1 MRINHFFL
9 AFSASVLLLSGCTS
23 SLEKR
28 TTEAI
33 QQVADEF
40 QCVGIAAVV
49 VKDGEVVYSNAIG
62 YKDLETKEALTC
74 DHMMRIA
81 SISKSF
87 TATGLMQH
95 VEKGIISLD
104 DDVSDLIGF
113 TIRNPHHPEVPITLR
128 MVLSHTA
135 SFRDKEDYSTLD
147 HINPAVYG
155 DCAESYY
162 EYKPGEGYNYS
173 NLGLNLA
180 GTILEKVSG
189 VRFDEYVRDS
199 VIARLGLC
207 GGHNVDMLDANM
219 FASIYNYR
227 DGRYVKSPAYSSV
240 AHRLPTYEMGYSAP
254 MFSPTGGV
262 KISPNHLA
270 QYMMMHMNYGELN
283 GVRIISEQSAR
294 EMQTP
299 VWYIQN
305 MHEWEDQ
312 YGLCLHEFVDFIDD
326 EQYNQPGH
334 YPVGH
339 TGDAYGLRSVMIWS
353 PADGWGIVAMTNGYV
368 YNREKDI
375 VKAMANSIYKAAIAN

>member
-1 MRINHFFL
+1 MNLIKSLHFNSRIQE
-9 AFSASVLLLSGCTS
+9 LLGRK
-23 SLEKR
+23 EQIK
-28 TTEAI
+28 
-33 QQVADEF
+33 
-40 QCVGIAAVV
+40 QCH
-49 VKDGEVVYSNAIG
+49 E
-62 YKDLETKEALTC
+62 E
-74 DHMMRIA
+74 
-81 SISKSF
+81 
-87 TATGLMQH
+87 
-95 VEKGIISLD
+95 
-104 DDVSDLIGF
+104 
-113 TIRNPHHPEVPITLR
+113 TLR
-128 MVLSHTA
+128 HS
-135 SFRDKEDYSTLD
+135 E
-147 HINPAVYG
+147 
-155 DCAESYY
+155 
-162 EYKPGEGYNYS
+162 
-173 NLGLNLA
+173 
-180 GTILEKVSG
+180 
-189 VRFDEYVRDS
+189 
-199 VIARLGLC
+199 C
-207 GGHNVDMLDANM
+207 G
-219 FASIYNYR
+219 NYR

-240 AHRLPTYEMGYSAP
+240 SHRLPTYVMGYSAP

-305 MHEWEDQ
+305 MHEWEEQ

-368 YNREKDI
+368 YNHEKDI